1 VLLCSDPTTKQTKH
15 KKAIARHFNFAR
27 FAIRSRP
34 MALHDFDKAHAIHA
48 SLLSLLV
55 SQPGGKADHAVVA
68 HVSSLCDAALDAIN
82 DVESRVAIRGVK
94 SLALLLYSDDP
105 HVDIGSG
112 SLHGADALR
121 FQIMNA
127 LSMFRA
133 RVDGLE
139 RRPQSRPE
147 VPAIAPKKTLRVL
160 VVEDNRDSAETLAK
174 LLELCGY
181 SVSVAYTAMEGLE
194 AAKRTRPD
202 VVLCDIG
209 LPDSDGFAL
218 AEALHEDPITSTAR
232 LIAVTAYGQ
241 EKDRERSKR
250 AGFQKHLVKPVAPAE
265 LLRLLDEDQAP
276 SANESDSSVIDL
288 AAHKNAASGG
298 TSGAL

>member
-1 VLLCSDPTTKQTKH
+1 
-15 KKAIARHFNFAR
+15 
-27 FAIRSRP
+27 
-34 MALHDFDKAHAIHA
+34 MALHDFDKAQAIHA
-48 SLLSLLV
+48 SLLSLLI
-55 SQPGGKADHAVVA
+55 SHPGGKTNPAALA
-68 HVSSLCDAALDAIN
+68 HVSTLCDAAVDSIN

-94 SLALLLYSDDP
+94 SLAALLYSDDP
-105 HVDIGSG
+105 HADIGAG

-133 RVDGLE
+133 RVDALE
-139 RRPQSRPE
+139 RRPPSRPE
-147 VPAIAPKKTLRVL
+147 VRAIAPRKALRVL

-194 AAKRTRPD
+194 TAKRTRPD

-218 AEALHEDPITSTAR
+218 AEALHENPITSSAR

-241 EKDRERSKR
+241 EKDRERR
-250 AGFQKHLVKPVAPAE
+250 NEFGVLLQAFGTAVVLHLSASIHQHSVEVADA
-265 LLRLLDEDQAP
+265 L
-276 SANESDSSVIDL
+276 SY
-288 AAHKNAASGG
+288 GG
-298 TSGAL
+298 RQRTAL

>member
-1 VLLCSDPTTKQTKH
+1 MG
-15 KKAIARHFNFAR
+15 AR
-27 FAIRSRP
+27 FHKAFGTLP
-34 MALHDFDKAHAIHA
+34 DAMALHDFDKAEAIHGA
-48 SLLSLLV
+48 LLSLLI
-55 SQPGGKADHAVVA
+55 SRPGGKSNPAALA
-68 HVSSLCDAALDAIN
+68 HITTLCDAAVDAIN

-94 SLALLLYSDDP
+94 SLATLLYSDDA
-105 HVDIGSG
+105 HADIGSG
-112 SLHGADALR
+112 SLQGADALR

-127 LSMFRA
+127 LSTFRG
-133 RVDGLE
+133 RVDALE

-147 VPAIAPKKTLRVL
+147 VQAIAPRKALRVL
-160 VVEDNRDSAETLAK
+160 VVEDNRDSAEMLAK

-194 AAKRTRPD
+194 AAKRMRPD

-218 AEALHEDPITSTAR
+218 AEALHENPVTSSAR

-250 AGFQKHLVKPVAPAE
+250 VGFEWHLVKPVAPGE
-265 LLRLLDEDQAP
+265 LLRVLDEYAAP
-276 SANESDSSVIDL
+276 SANESGAEVIDL
-288 AAHKNAASGG
+288 SAHKNAASGG
-298 TSGAL
+298 ASDSL